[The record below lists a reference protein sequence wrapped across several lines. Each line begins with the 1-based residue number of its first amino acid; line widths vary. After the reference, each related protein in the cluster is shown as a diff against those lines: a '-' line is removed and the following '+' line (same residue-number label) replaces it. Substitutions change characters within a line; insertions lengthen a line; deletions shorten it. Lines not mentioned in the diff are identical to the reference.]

1 MLEEENYLTR
11 PKIRVDTLV
20 PRQFITIPAYTKVST
35 IKIEV
40 PIGNIILIEKV

>member
-20 PRQFITIPAYTKVST
+20 PRQFITIPAYTKV
-35 IKIEV
+35 
-40 PIGNIILIEKV
+40 PIYNKNRGPNREHNLN